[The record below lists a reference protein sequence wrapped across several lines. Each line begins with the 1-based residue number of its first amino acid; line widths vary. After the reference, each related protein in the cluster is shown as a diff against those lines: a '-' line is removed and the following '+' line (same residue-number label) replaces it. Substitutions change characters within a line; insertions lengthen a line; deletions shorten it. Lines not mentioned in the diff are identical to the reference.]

1 MVLAHPFFGGKEPDF
16 FSPVIEYIFPD
27 VKIYDDPRINPAGAG
42 GVELASLGCS
52 RVLIFVAG
60 NDGLRERGYSYYDA
74 LKKSGWSGVV
84 EIVETE
90 GEDHVFHLFNPD
102 CDKAVFM
109 MKLVVSFIN
118 PVP

>member
-1 MVLAHPFFGGKEPDF
+1 
-16 FSPVIEYIFPD
+16 
-27 VKIYDDPRINPAGAG
+27 
-42 GVELASLGCS
+42 
-52 RVLIFVAG
+52 
-60 NDGLRERGYSYYDA
+60 

-109 MKLVVSFIN
+109 MKQVVSFIN